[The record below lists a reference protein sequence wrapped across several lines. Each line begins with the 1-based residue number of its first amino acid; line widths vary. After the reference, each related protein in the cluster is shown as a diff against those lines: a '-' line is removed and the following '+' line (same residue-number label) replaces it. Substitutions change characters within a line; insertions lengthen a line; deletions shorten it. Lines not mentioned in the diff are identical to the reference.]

1 MHCTYKDAYK
11 RYSQLKFSVKQTLL
25 TLQRKQAKQ
34 TRGNMLL
41 QWPGLPK
48 IRRDFATAILKERD
62 RNSVQNL
69 VYGLFY
75 GGLN

>member
-1 MHCTYKDAYK
+1 
-11 RYSQLKFSVKQTLL
+11 
-25 TLQRKQAKQ
+25 
-34 TRGNMLL
+34 MLL

-62 RNSVQNL
+62 RNSAQNL

-75 GGLN
+75 GG